1 MNDVIEQAVLRV
13 IDSMQENLGEQLTID
28 DMARTAMFSKFH
40 FSRVF
45 QRVTGLSPGRFL
57 SAVRLREA
65 KRLLTSTSLTVTDI
79 SHRVGYSSVGTFSSR
94 FTSSVGVSPTRYRQM
109 ESVTAQLLT
118 ADGWPHDGTGTLT
131 VSGVVTSPLLDR
143 PVFAGLFP
151 DRILEGR
158 PVRYTILHRPG
169 SYVLRDVPEGQWHLI
184 AQAVAPGREDA
195 VNHPPR
201 GDEALCVGR
210 FGPITVRAGNEPAYA
225 DVSLRAMSVLDPP
238 VLLAL
243 RNLLS
248 PEAWTTRD
256 AHLGNGH
263 AQNGQNG
270 HSNGISNGHQNGRFR
285 GNGYSGNGYSRNGR

>member
-1 MNDVIEQAVLRV
+1 MEKELEQAVMRV
-13 IDSMQENLGEQLTID
+13 VKSMHENLSEQLTIN

-57 SAVRLREA
+57 SAVRLQEA
-65 KRLLTSTSLTVTDI
+65 KRLLASTSLTVTDI

-94 FTSSVGVSPTRYRQM
+94 FTSSVGVSPTKYRQL
-109 ESVTAQLLT
+109 EGAVPGTAL
-118 ADGWPHDGTGTLT
+118 AGARNGTRNGFTST
-131 VSGVVTSPLLDR
+131 VRGAITSPLLDR

-169 SYVLRDVPEGQWHLI
+169 PYVLEDVPQGEWHLI
-184 AQAVAPGREDA
+184 AQSVAAGREDA
-195 VNHPPR
+195 MDHAPG

-210 FGPITVRAGNEPAYA
+210 HGPITIRPGTVPRPA
-225 DVSLRAMSVLDPP
+225 DVQLRPMRPFDPP

-243 RNLLS
+243 RDLLNV
-248 PEAWTTRD
+248 AVRQ
-256 AHLGNGH
+256 AG
-263 AQNGQNG
+263 
-270 HSNGISNGHQNGRFR
+270 
-285 GNGYSGNGYSRNGR
+285 

>member
-1 MNDVIEQAVLRV
+1 MEKELEQAVMRV
-13 IDSMQENLGEQLTID
+13 VKSMHENLSEQLTIN

-57 SAVRLREA
+57 SAVRLQEA
-65 KRLLTSTSLTVTDI
+65 KRLLASTSLTVTDI

-94 FTSSVGVSPTRYRQM
+94 FTSSVGVSPTKYRQLEGVM
-109 ESVTAQLLT
+109 PQLTLNG
-118 ADGWPHDGTGTLT
+118 ARNGGWNGFTST
-131 VSGVVTSPLLDR
+131 VHGDISSPLPDQ

-169 SYVLRDVPEGQWHLI
+169 PYVLEDVPQGEWHLI
-184 AQAVAPGREDA
+184 AQSVAAGREDA
-195 VNHPPR
+195 MNHAPG

-210 FGPITVRAGNEPAYA
+210 HGPITIRPGTVTRPAN
-225 DVSLRAMSVLDPP
+225 VQLRPMRPFDPP

-243 RNLLS
+243 RDMLTVAVQ
-248 PEAWTTRD
+248 PA
-256 AHLGNGH
+256 G
-263 AQNGQNG
+263 
-270 HSNGISNGHQNGRFR
+270 
-285 GNGYSGNGYSRNGR
+285 

>member
-13 IDSMQENLGEQLTID
+13 VESMNDNLGDQITID

-94 FTSSVGVSPTRYRQM
+94 FTSSVGVSPSKYRQLETVM
-109 ESVTAQLLT
+109 PQLLT
-118 ADGWPHDGTGTLT
+118 DDRRVLAGTATMTIRGDI
-131 VSGVVTSPLLDR
+131 SSPLKDR
-143 PVFAGLFP
+143 PIFAGLFP

-158 PVRYTILHRPG
+158 PIRYTILRQPG
-169 SYVLRDVPEGQWHLI
+169 PYVLEDVPEGQWHLI
-184 AQAVAPGREDA
+184 AQSAAAGSEDA
-195 VNHPPR
+195 VNHPPG
-201 GDEALCVGR
+201 GDEALCIGR
-210 FGPITVRAGNEPAYA
+210 HGPITVQPGTDTELA
-225 DVSLRAMSVLDPP
+225 DVQLKPMRTLDPP

-243 RNLLS
+243 RDLL
-248 PEAWTTRD
+248 AVTVTRRT
-256 AHLGNGH
+256 A
-263 AQNGQNG
+263 
-270 HSNGISNGHQNGRFR
+270 
-285 GNGYSGNGYSRNGR
+285 